1 MRAVRSIF
9 AAPLLGGLAAGILFA
24 GILFAGI
31 LGTAPALAQEAPT
44 PPHQQWSWQGPFGT
58 FDLAAAQRGFQV
70 YSEVCSNCH
79 SMKELHYRDLAG
91 IGLTPDQ
98 IKAIAAAVTV
108 PHGLDDQG
116 QPKEGPAT
124 PGDQFRSPFPNDQAA
139 RAALNG
145 ALPPDQSTI
154 VNAREGGPDY
164 VYAILTGFAE
174 PPKGFTMQGGMNY
187 NEYFPG
193 HQIAM
198 PQPLHD
204 GQVTYAD
211 GTPNTIPQMSH
222 DVVTFLAW
230 AANPEL
236 VQRKQIGWRVVL
248 FLVVMTGLTYAVKRK
263 VWADVEH

>member
-1 MRAVRSIF
+1 MRAVHIHRGRAMF
-9 AAPLLGGLAAGILFA
+9 AALLLGGLAAGTLA
-24 GILFAGI
+24 VS
-31 LGTAPALAQEAPT
+31 PALAQEDAPT
-44 PPHQQWSWQGPFGT
+44 PPKQQWSWQGPFGT
-58 FDLAAAQRGFQV
+58 YDLTDAQRGFQV
-70 YSEVCSNCH
+70 YSEVCSTCH

-91 IGLTPDQ
+91 IGLTEAE

-108 PHGLDDQG
+108 PQGVDDQG
-116 QPKEGPAT
+116 NPKQGPAT
-124 PGDQFRSPFPNDQAA
+124 PADQFRSPFPNEEAA
-139 RAALNG
+139 KAALRV
-145 ALPPDQSTI
+145 APPDLSNI

-164 VYAILTGFAE
+164 VYAILN
-174 PPKGFTMQGGMNY
+174 GFTNPPPDFKLAEGSNY

-204 GQVTYAD
+204 GQVVFAD
-211 GTPNTIPQMSH
+211 GAPNSIPAEAH

-230 AANPEL
+230 AASPEM
-236 VQRKQIGWRVVL
+236 VERKQIGWRVVL

>member
-1 MRAVRSIF
+1 MRAVHSIF
-9 AAPLLGGLAAGILFA
+9 AALALGGLAAA
-24 GILFAGI
+24 G
-31 LGTAPALAQEAPT
+31 LGAADLATAQAVAQET
-44 PPHQQWSWQGPFGT
+44 PELPHQQWSWQGPFGT

-70 YSEVCSNCH
+70 YSEVCSTCH

-91 IGLTPDQ
+91 IGLTPEQ
-98 IKAIAAAVTV
+98 IQAVAAAVTV
-108 PHGLDDQG
+108 PQGLDDQG
-116 QPKEGPAT
+116 QPKEGPGT
-124 PGDQFRSPFPNDQAA
+124 PGSQFRSPFPNEQAA

-145 ALPPDQSTI
+145 ALPPDLSLI

-164 VYAILTGFAE
+164 VYGILTGFADA
-174 PPKGFTMQGGMNY
+174 PKGFTMQPGMNY
-187 NEYFPG
+187 NEVFPG

-204 GQVTYAD
+204 GQVAFAD
-211 GTPNTIPQMSH
+211 GSPNNIGAEAH

-236 VQRKQIGWRVVL
+236 VERKQIGWRVIL

-263 VWADVEH
+263 TWADVEH